1 MAKKWY
7 AVKCEED
14 YNSMAGS
21 DIGSTR
27 KREAVKIANQY
38 HKEYPYS
45 EIGLAVMTID
55 DDYVDKYIVIHE
67 KRRNEEMY
75 KNDIAIEL
83 SSAGAFGLT
92 KTISGEMAK
101 AWEQEAEEMLQNINL
116 DDAAVYMDQD
126 IELACHA
133 TLAPCKDVEFLAY
146 YMAAHKEKYSES
158 FVIN

>member
-7 AVKCEED
+7 AVKCEEG
-14 YNSMAGS
+14 YNSMAGN

-38 HKEYPYS
+38 HKEHPYS
-45 EIGLAVMTID
+45 EIGLAVMTVD

-67 KRRNEEMY
+67 KRRSKEMY
-75 KNDIAIEL
+75 KKNVTIEL
-83 SSAGAFGLT
+83 FGAGAFGET
-92 KTISGEMAK
+92 KTISGEMAE
-101 AWEQEAEEMLQNINL
+101 AWELDAEVMLEYISL

-133 TLAPCKDVEFLAY
+133 TLAPCKDVEFLSY

-158 FVIN
+158 FAIN

>member
-38 HKEYPYS
+38 HKKYPYS
-45 EIGLAVMTID
+45 EIGLVVMAVD
-55 DDYVDKYIVIHE
+55 DDYTEKYIVIHE
-67 KRRNEEMY
+67 K
-75 KNDIAIEL
+75 
-83 SSAGAFGLT
+83 
-92 KTISGEMAK
+92 
-101 AWEQEAEEMLQNINL
+101 
-116 DDAAVYMDQD
+116 
-126 IELACHA
+126 
-133 TLAPCKDVEFLAY
+133 
-146 YMAAHKEKYSES
+146 KYSES